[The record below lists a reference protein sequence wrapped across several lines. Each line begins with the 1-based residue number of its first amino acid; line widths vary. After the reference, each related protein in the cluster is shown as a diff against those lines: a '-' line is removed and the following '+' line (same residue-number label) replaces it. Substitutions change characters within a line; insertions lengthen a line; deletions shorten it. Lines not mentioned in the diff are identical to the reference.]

1 MTTPLSQGQDV
12 RADRSLFGSDRR
24 RRRTG
29 NNRVAAR
36 QRDAEATAAPVLNR
50 DSEEVHAAWSSERG
64 RCELVVRSG
73 PAGIQIK
80 QRTSLHSGTILEEGF
95 VIHSRAEFEQWHA
108 NAPTKFDHPVAHDEI
123 RRFAHGTLAE

>member
-12 RADRSLFGSDRR
+12 PADRSLFGSDRR

-29 NNRVAAR
+29 NSRVAVR
-36 QRDAEATAAPVLNR
+36 QRNAEASAAPMLSR
-50 DSEEVHAAWSSERG
+50 DSEEVHAAWPSGRG
-64 RCELVVRSG
+64 RCELTVRSG

-80 QRTSLHSGTILEEGF
+80 QRTWLHSGTILEEGF